1 MGESLFLRDP
11 GFLILAALAGGDLHG
26 YGIMKQVAAQSE
38 GQARLSLGTLYGALE
53 RLARKGAVEI
63 VREERA
69 RGRLRRYYH
78 LTDSGAD
85 SLHREMELRSRLI
98 ETTLSSLDV
107 RRQAT
112 LTPLEA

>member
-11 GFLILAALAGGDLHG
+11 GFHILAALAGGDRHG
-26 YGIMKQVAAQSE
+26 YGIMKVVAAQSE
-38 GQARLSLGTLYGALE
+38 GSVHLSLGTLYGALE
-53 RLARKGAVEI
+53 RLAKKGAVEI

-69 RGRLRRYYH
+69 GGRLRRYYH

-85 SLHREMELRSRLI
+85 SLRREMALRSLLI
-98 ETTLSSLDV
+98 ETTLSSLDA

-112 LTPLEA
+112 FTPLEA